1 MQNRSIYGR
10 VNIENLTNT
19 KGIEDLLIGI
29 SYWLAVIV
37 VVLLIFYVC
46 IKIYNYTQQR
56 KVKKPFKGRDDF
68 LS

>member
-1 MQNRSIYGR
+1 MDGLKE
-10 VNIENLTNT
+10 NIENLTNT
-19 KGIEDLLIGI
+19 KGIEDILIGI

-46 IKIYNYTQQR
+46 IKIYNYTQSR
-56 KVKKPFKGRDDF
+56 KIKKKPFKGRDDF

>member
-1 MQNRSIYGR
+1 MDGLKE
-10 VNIENLTNT
+10 NIENLTNT
-19 KGIEDLLIGI
+19 KNLEDLLIGI

-46 IKIYNYTQQR
+46 IKVYNYVQQ
-56 KVKKPFKGRDDF
+56 KKSKKPFKGRDDF

>member
-1 MQNRSIYGR
+1 MDGLKE
-10 VNIENLTNT
+10 NIENLTNT
-19 KGIEDLLIGI
+19 KGLEDLLIGI

-46 IKIYNYTQQR
+46 IKIYNYVQTR
-56 KVKKPFKGRDDF
+56 KTKKPYKGRDDF

>member
-1 MQNRSIYGR
+1 MDGLKE
-10 VNIENLTNT
+10 NIENLTNT
-19 KGIEDLLIGI
+19 KNLEDLLIGI

-46 IKIYNYTQQR
+46 IKVYNYVQQ
-56 KVKKPFKGRDDF
+56 KKSKKPFMGRDDF

>member
-1 MQNRSIYGR
+1 MEGIKE
-10 VNIENLTNT
+10 NIENLTNT
-19 KGIEDLLIGI
+19 KGIEDFLIGI

-46 IKIYNYTQQR
+46 IKIYNFSQQH
-56 KVKKPFKGRDDF
+56 KGKKPFKGRDDF

>member
-1 MQNRSIYGR
+1 MEGLKE
-10 VNIENLTNT
+10 NIENLTNT
-19 KGIEDLLIGI
+19 KSLEDLLIGI

-46 IKIYNYTQQR
+46 IKIYNYTQQ
-56 KVKKPFKGRDDF
+56 KKTKRPFKGRDDF

>member
-1 MQNRSIYGR
+1 MDGLKE
-10 VNIENLTNT
+10 NIENLTNT
-19 KGIEDLLIGI
+19 KGIEDFLIGI

-46 IKIYNYTQQR
+46 IKIYNYSQQK